1 MPSKKSNYSG
11 VYKYNEELIKIKKKK
26 SIIHVLHTGNS
37 KLYLITFFYK
47 FIILPSYLL
56 FYSNKFDSLVLPEE
70 GYIFLRLFSF
80 AKKNTII
87 IHDYRESFIK
97 SNKVKFNEKIK
108 QLYLDINFL
117 FLSKCKNIVVPSNFT
132 KNQLIKYLSINSD
145 NIYVI
150 PNIINFL
157 KKKPKYNSKFQ
168 NLKKNLKKIKTV
180 MCVTSNETRKN
191 LKLLYKI
198 IRKSKNINFVIVGNI
213 NNNLNLNNV
222 FYFRNISDENLI
234 YLFKI
239 SKVFLDVSLYE
250 GFGRTLVEAQYFK
263 LKVVCFDTETNKEIL
278 SNTATLIN
286 KNTKIKKI
294 INYLNTNS
302 SSNQKLRFFKN
313 SKKYSQISVYKKF
326 KKEINEI

>member
-1 MPSKKSNYSG
+1 
-11 VYKYNEELIKIKKKK
+11 
-26 SIIHVLHTGNS
+26 
-37 KLYLITFFYK
+37 
-47 FIILPSYLL
+47 
-56 FYSNKFDSLVLPEE
+56 
-70 GYIFLRLFSF
+70 
-80 AKKNTII
+80 
-87 IHDYRESFIK
+87 
-97 SNKVKFNEKIK
+97 
-108 QLYLDINFL
+108 
-117 FLSKCKNIVVPSNFT
+117 
-132 KNQLIKYLSINSD
+132 
-145 NIYVI
+145 
-150 PNIINFL
+150 
-157 KKKPKYNSKFQ
+157 
-168 NLKKNLKKIKTV
+168 

-239 SKVFLDVSLYE
+239 SRVFLDVSLYE

-313 SKKYSQISVYKKF
+313 SKKYSQINVYKKF